1 MSHRS
6 VSSGR
11 RLRGTLLA
19 VAASTLLALGG
30 VSPAFAVFTPAGTAT
45 ATVINP
51 TVEGGQGSGSGYC
64 PSGTSSVTVT
74 TLPFGVDIS
83 ALNYDG
89 TDLNP
94 ILEGR
99 FEWVWETDPTDLG
112 PGLPVQFTATCLD
125 AGAGV
130 LATAVVIGTT
140 FDSGATLS
148 VPSEV
153 ADGGDVTASGTC
165 PFPSDYVLVSA
176 YSMPGLLVSITQ
188 VEPPLVS
195 GDWSYTFSSAPANPG
210 DQIEVQAECNDAETN
225 LLSWRNALVDVL
237 AAVSGEPT
245 PPGPADSTPT
255 DTTSELAE
263 TGVGPVPLLGLTLG
277 TLAIVLGVGVVLLPL
292 RRRLMRTR

>member
-6 VSSGR
+6 VNSER
-11 RLRGTLLA
+11 RLRGALVV

-64 PSGTSSVTVT
+64 PIGTSSVTVT
-74 TLPFGVDIS
+74 TLPFGVAIS
-83 ALNYDG
+83 ALTYYG
-89 TDLNP
+89 ADLNP

-148 VPSEV
+148 VPAEV
-153 ADGGDVTASGTC
+153 ADGDDVTVSGTC
-165 PFPSDYVLVSA
+165 PFPSDRVLVSA
-176 YSMPGLLVSITQ
+176 YSTPGLLISITQ
-188 VEPPLVS
+188 VEATMVS
-195 GDWSYTFSSAPANPG
+195 GNWSYTFSSTPANPG
-210 DQIEVQAECNDAETN
+210 DQIEVQAECDDAEPT
-225 LLSWRNALVDVL
+225 LLSWRNAFVDVL
-237 AAVSGEPT
+237 AAVPGEPTPREPT
-245 PPGPADSTPT
+245 PPGPAD
-255 DTTSELAE
+255 TTSGLAE
-263 TGVGPVPLLGLTLG
+263 TGVGPVPLLGLALG
-277 TLAIVLGVGVVLLPL
+277 TLAIVLGVGVVLLPV